1 MSLDVDSPQKFWAS
15 SRAPGRPTTLV
26 RVFVIGIDPGL
37 SRCGYACLEVRRRQ
51 HRAVAAGVIRTDT
64 GWTTPER
71 LHQIQLDI
79 RGLLAE
85 YRPVA
90 VAVERVLFQTNVR
103 TAMGVGMAS
112 GIVMAEAVAM
122 GCVVVEYSP
131 NEVKEA
137 VAGWGAA
144 TKDQVSEMTSTLLG
158 LDTPLRPADA
168 ADAAAIALCHL
179 ARHPAGTPGARLA
192 AGTPGARLAASPG
205 PTPPAGI
212 SMSANHPSARVT
224 PLKRRT
230 S

>member
-1 MSLDVDSPQKFWAS
+1 M
-15 SRAPGRPTTLV
+15 
-26 RVFVIGIDPGL
+26 
-37 SRCGYACLEVRRRQ
+37 
-51 HRAVAAGVIRTDT
+51 AAGVIRTEP
-64 GWTTPER
+64 GWATPER
-71 LHQIQLDI
+71 LHQLQLDV
-79 RGLLAE
+79 RGLFAE

-122 GCVVVEYSP
+122 GCAVVEYSP

-144 TKDQVSEMTSTLLG
+144 GKEQVSQMVCTLLG
-158 LDTPLRPADA
+158 LDRPLRPADA

-179 ARHPAGTPGARLA
+179 ARHPAGTPGARHPS
-192 AGTPGARLAASPG
+192 GTPGARPAAVLRTQSA
-205 PTPPAGI
+205 PPAL

-224 PLKRRT
+224 PMKRRT
-230 S
+230 P